1 MWNLPLNWTVR
12 AIGRTRMNFA
22 RALAILL
29 IAAAL
34 PVSANAAQP
43 RPPWMQPDVVKAAV
57 DIGMTEEQLAQFRSH
72 VTEFMDGRMK
82 ALNNLMRRN
91 NVTNMDRKMKS
102 RTKKLKRRMDGQMSE
117 LLTEEQYPKYE
128 VYRDLLMSKF
138 RI

>member
-1 MWNLPLNWTVR
+1 MKLAKT
-12 AIGRTRMNFA
+12 FA
-22 RALAILL
+22 MLL
-29 IAAAL
+29 ILTMVPAL
-34 PVSANAAQP
+34 TEAQQQ

-57 DIGMTEEQLAQFRSH
+57 DIGMTDEQLAQFRSH
-72 VTEFMDGRMK
+72 VAEFMDGRMK
-82 ALNNLMRRN
+82 AFNNLMRRN

-102 RTKKLKRRMDGQMSE
+102 RTNRLKRRMDEQMGE

>member
-1 MWNLPLNWTVR
+1 MHPVKT
-12 AIGRTRMNFA
+12 FA
-22 RALAILL
+22 LLL
-29 IAAAL
+29 ILAAVPIL
-34 PVSANAAQP
+34 GEAQQQ

-72 VTEFMDGRMK
+72 VAEFMDGRMK
-82 ALNNLMRRN
+82 AFNNLMRRN

-102 RTKKLKRRMDGQMSE
+102 RTKRLKRRMDEQMGE

>member
-1 MWNLPLNWTVR
+1 M
-12 AIGRTRMNFA
+12 IFA
-22 RALAILL
+22 KTLAVLFFLALMPALE
-29 IAAAL
+29 AAA
-34 PVSANAAQP
+34 QQ
-43 RPPWMQPDVVKAAV
+43 RPPWMQPDVVRAAV

-72 VTEFMDGRMK
+72 VAEFMDGRMK
-82 ALNNLMRRN
+82 AFNNLMRRN

-102 RTKKLKRRMDGQMSE
+102 RTKKLKRRMDEQMSE

>member
-1 MWNLPLNWTVR
+1 MK
-12 AIGRTRMNFA
+12 FA

>member
-1 MWNLPLNWTVR
+1 MHCVKT
-12 AIGRTRMNFA
+12 FA
-22 RALAILL
+22 LLL
-29 IAAAL
+29 ILAAVPTL
-34 PVSANAAQP
+34 TEAQQQ
-43 RPPWMQPDVVKAAV
+43 RPPWMQPDVVRAAV

-72 VTEFMDGRMK
+72 VAEFMDGRMK
-82 ALNNLMRRN
+82 AFNNLMRRN

-102 RTKKLKRRMDGQMSE
+102 RTNKLKRRMDEQMGE

>member
-1 MWNLPLNWTVR
+1 MK
-12 AIGRTRMNFA
+12 FA
-22 RALAILL
+22 KTLAVLFIL
-29 IAAAL
+29 AAMPAW
-34 PVSANAAQP
+34 VEAQQQ

-57 DIGMTEEQLAQFRSH
+57 DIGMTDEQLAQFRNH
-72 VTEFMDGRMK
+72 VAEFMDGRMK
-82 ALNNLMRRN
+82 AFNRLMRGN

-102 RTKKLKRRMDGQMSE
+102 RTKRLKRRMDEQMSE

>member
-1 MWNLPLNWTVR
+1 MHPVKT
-12 AIGRTRMNFA
+12 FA
-22 RALAILL
+22 LLFVLAAVPILGE
-29 IAAAL
+29 
-34 PVSANAAQP
+34 AQQQ

-57 DIGMTEEQLAQFRSH
+57 DIGMSEEQLAQFRSH
-72 VTEFMDGRMK
+72 VAEFMDGRMK
-82 ALNNLMRRN
+82 AFNNLMRRN

-102 RTKKLKRRMDGQMSE
+102 RTKRLKRRMDEQMGE

>member
-1 MWNLPLNWTVR
+1 MHRVKT
-12 AIGRTRMNFA
+12 FA
-22 RALAILL
+22 LLL
-29 IAAAL
+29 ILAAVPIL
-34 PVSANAAQP
+34 GEAQQQ

-72 VTEFMDGRMK
+72 VAEFMDGRMK
-82 ALNNLMRRN
+82 AFNNLMRRN

-102 RTKKLKRRMDGQMSE
+102 RTKKLKRRMDEQMGE

>member
-1 MWNLPLNWTVR
+1 MKLAKT
-12 AIGRTRMNFA
+12 F
-22 RALAILL
+22 AILL
-29 IAAAL
+29 ILTAMPAL
-34 PVSANAAQP
+34 AEAQQ

-72 VTEFMDGRMK
+72 VAEFMDGRMK
-82 ALNNLMRRN
+82 AFNNLMRRN
-91 NVTNMDRKMKS
+91 NVTNMERKMKS
-102 RTKKLKRRMDGQMSE
+102 RTNRLKRRMDEQMGE

>member
-1 MWNLPLNWTVR
+1 MHPVKT
-12 AIGRTRMNFA
+12 FA
-22 RALAILL
+22 LLL
-29 IAAAL
+29 ILAAVPIL
-34 PVSANAAQP
+34 GEAQQQ

-72 VTEFMDGRMK
+72 VAEFMDGRMK
-82 ALNNLMRRN
+82 AFNNLMRRN

-102 RTKKLKRRMDGQMSE
+102 RTKKLKRRMDEQMGE

>member
-1 MWNLPLNWTVR
+1 
-12 AIGRTRMNFA
+12 MNFA

>member
-1 MWNLPLNWTVR
+1 MKLAKT
-12 AIGRTRMNFA
+12 FA
-22 RALAILL
+22 MLL
-29 IAAAL
+29 ILTMVPAL
-34 PVSANAAQP
+34 MEAQQQ
-43 RPPWMQPDVVKAAV
+43 RPPWMQPDVVRAAV

-72 VTEFMDGRMK
+72 VAEFMDGRMK
-82 ALNNLMRRN
+82 AFNNLMRRN

-102 RTKKLKRRMDGQMSE
+102 RTKKLKRRMDEQMSE